1 MPSKRVLVVDDEAD
15 IREVI
20 QMCLELVEGWDVL
33 LAASGNEGLMSAQSE
48 QPDAVLL
55 DVMMPEMDGV
65 ATFKQ
70 LQANRETRQ
79 IPVLLLTAKVQPTD
93 RQRFAELG
101 VAGVITKPFDPLT
114 LTAQIKALLQW

>member
-1 MPSKRVLVVDDEAD
+1 MPNKRVLVIDDEAD

-20 QMCLELVEGWDVL
+20 QTCLELMEGWDVL
-33 LAASGNEGLMSAQSE
+33 LAGSGEEGLMSAQSK

-93 RQRFAELG
+93 RQRFAALG
-101 VAGVITKPFDPLT
+101 VVGVITKPFDPLT

>member
-33 LAASGNEGLMSAQSE
+33 LAASGDEGLMSAQSE